1 MAQVP
6 TVNAKNIQF
15 DQPGAGVTGY
25 GINAQNLYPKLTKLY
40 GARTDKAG
48 GSKSIWDAMV
58 NNTNKS
64 LARSQSPVALDF
76 QKFLNTGQMPANP
89 TPQFQKYAAESLDY
103 GLRETGRA
111 QQHKPVNFFTKY
123 LLDPIIQTGLGMI
136 PGVGVPLAMAYGGI
150 KGGVENGFG
159 GALTGALSGYGAGK
173 LGSGIGSAVSSTGGF
188 ASSFA
193 NPGAFGHNLVGQL
206 NPFTVR
212 SGSALGGMGNVAGS
226 VGSAIPHIGG
236 SAANAGG
243 SMGAFSDF
251 LSPVTDFMGNFNY
264 GNGGNL
270 ISDVVKGGINYFGQ
284 QSALDQQSQAAE
296 RAFANS
302 QFTPYNIN
310 TPGGSA
316 TFTGNNASASL
327 SPQAQKLLGD
337 YNSVMGQDLTAFNKF
352 NPNNYSQ
359 NMYKTLSNLKAP
371 GVTAANNNLLSDVYN
386 RGQWGGT
393 VGAQDIY
400 SADMANNLQ
409 DQAMRL
415 QSQQAG
421 ASESDRLFNQYMKSA
436 AAYHSLLNS
445 PNDFITQGLNAG
457 GQRSAA
463 NTSANQY
470 PWLAANNSA
479 DASAAFW
486 SSLGNTAAG
495 LMQNVGNNSAVS
507 NNVRNTYRSTMGP
520 NGYFV
525 DMPA

>member
-48 GSKSIWDAMV
+48 GSKGIWDAMV
-58 NNTNKS
+58 NNTTKS
-64 LARSQSPVALDF
+64 LARSKSPIALQF
-76 QKFLNTGQMPANP
+76 QNFLNTGQMPSNP

-103 GLRETGRA
+103 GLREVGRA

-123 LLDPIIQTGLGMI
+123 LMDPLIEVGLGAI
-136 PGVGVPLAMAYGGI
+136 PGIGPALAVGYGGI
-150 KGGVENGFG
+150 KGGVENGFMG
-159 GALTGALSGYGAGK
+159 GITGALSGYGAGTF
-173 LGSGIGSAVSSTGGF
+173 GANIGSAASATGGWGS
-188 ASSFA
+188 ALSH
-193 NPGAFGHNLVGQL
+193 PGAFGHNLVGQL

-212 SGSALGGMGNVAGS
+212 SGSMIPNGVGTAASSAGA
-226 VGSAIPHIGG
+226 VLPHMG

-251 LSPVTDFMGNFNY
+251 LSPITDFTSNFNY

-270 ISDVVKGGINYFGQ
+270 LGDVVKTGLNYFGQ
-284 QSALDQQSQAAE
+284 QSALDQQNAAAE

-409 DQAMRL
+409 DQALRL

-463 NTSANQY
+463 NTGANQY

-495 LMQNVGNNSAVS
+495 LMQSVGNNSAVS